1 MFIVNL
7 TYVKELSQ
15 VDSFISEHNAF
26 LDKFYA
32 ENKFICS
39 GRKVPRSGGI
49 ILANVKD
56 RPELDEIIGQDP
68 FFKNGIAKYEIT
80 EFLPTKFVPDFER
93 FLGEQT
99 N

>member
-15 VDSFISEHNAF
+15 VDSFIGEHNAF

-49 ILANVKD
+49 ILSNAKD
-56 RPELDEIIGQDP
+56 RSELDEIIRQDP
-68 FFKNGIAKYEIT
+68 FFRNGIAKYEIT
-80 EFLPTKFVPDFER
+80 EFLPTKFAPDFGR
-93 FLGEQT
+93 ILGE
-99 N
+99 

>member
-7 TYVKELSQ
+7 TYVKELSE

-26 LDKFYA
+26 LAKFYA

-39 GRKVPRSGGI
+39 GRKIPRSGGI
-49 ILANVKD
+49 ILANIKD
-56 RPELDEIIGQDP
+56 RSELDKIIGQDP

-80 EFLPTKFVPDFER
+80 EFSPTKFVPGFER
-93 FLGEQT
+93 HLGE
-99 N
+99 

>member
-7 TYVKELSQ
+7 TYVKELSE

-26 LDKFYA
+26 LDKFYV

-39 GRKVPRSGGI
+39 GRKIPRSGGI
-49 ILANVKD
+49 ILANIKD
-56 RPELDEIIGQDP
+56 RSELDEIIGQDL

-80 EFLPTKFVPDFER
+80 EFSPTKFVPGFER
-93 FLGEQT
+93 LLGE
-99 N
+99 

>member
-15 VDSFISEHNAF
+15 VDNFISEHNAF

-39 GRKVPRSGGI
+39 GRKIPRSGGI
-49 ILANVKD
+49 ILANAKD
-56 RPELDEIIGQDP
+56 RSELDEIIGQDP
-68 FFKNGIAKYEIT
+68 FF
-80 EFLPTKFVPDFER
+80 
-93 FLGEQT
+93 
-99 N
+99 

>member
-1 MFIVNL
+1 MFIVKL
-7 TYVKELSQ
+7 TYVKELSE

-49 ILANVKD
+49 ILANAKD
-56 RPELDEIIGQDP
+56 RSELDEIIRQDP

-80 EFLPTKFVPDFER
+80 EFSPTKFVPDFGR
-93 FLGEQT
+93 LLGE
-99 N
+99 

>member
-15 VDSFISEHNAF
+15 VDNFISEHNVF

-39 GRKVPRSGGI
+39 GRKIPRSGGI

-56 RPELDEIIGQDP
+56 RSELDEIIGQDP
-68 FFKNGIAKYEIT
+68 FFKNSIARYEIT
-80 EFLPTKFVPDFER
+80 EFSPTKFVPGFER
-93 FLGEQT
+93 LLGE
-99 N
+99 

>member
-15 VDSFISEHNAF
+15 VDNFISEHNAF

-39 GRKVPRSGGI
+39 GRKIPRSGGI
-49 ILANVKD
+49 ILANAKD
-56 RPELDEIIGQDP
+56 RSELDEIIGQDP

-80 EFLPTKFVPDFER
+80 EFSPTKFVPGFER
-93 FLGEQT
+93 LLGE
-99 N
+99 

>member
-7 TYVKELSQ
+7 TYAKELSE

-49 ILANVKD
+49 ILANAKD
-56 RPELDEIIGQDP
+56 RSELDEIIRQDP
-68 FFKNGIAKYEIT
+68 FFKIGIAKYEIT
-80 EFLPTKFVPDFER
+80 EFSPTKFVPDFGR
-93 FLGEQT
+93 LLGE
-99 N
+99 

>member
-7 TYVKELSQ
+7 TYIKELSQ

-39 GRKVPRSGGI
+39 GRKIPRSGGI
-49 ILANVKD
+49 ILANIKD
-56 RPELDEIIGQDP
+56 RSELDEIIRQDP

-80 EFLPTKFVPDFER
+80 EFSPTKFVPGFEQL
-93 FLGEQT
+93 LGE
-99 N
+99 

>member
-7 TYVKELSQ
+7 TYVKELSE

-39 GRKVPRSGGI
+39 GRKIPRSGGI

-56 RPELDEIIGQDP
+56 R
-68 FFKNGIAKYEIT
+68 FFKNSIARYEIT
-80 EFLPTKFVPDFER
+80 EFSPTKFVPGFER
-93 FLGEQT
+93 LLGE
-99 N
+99 

>member
-7 TYVKELSQ
+7 TYAKELSE
-15 VDSFISEHNAF
+15 VDSFISEHNEF

-49 ILANVKD
+49 ILANAKD
-56 RPELDEIIGQDP
+56 RSELDEIIRQDP

-80 EFLPTKFVPDFER
+80 EFSPTKFVPDFGR
-93 FLGEQT
+93 LLGE
-99 N
+99 

>member
-15 VDSFISEHNAF
+15 VDNFISEHNVF

-39 GRKVPRSGGI
+39 GRKIPRSGGI

-56 RPELDEIIGQDP
+56 RPELDEIIGLDP

-80 EFLPTKFVPDFER
+80 EFSPTKFVPGFER
-93 FLGEQT
+93 LLGE
-99 N
+99 

>member
-15 VDSFISEHNAF
+15 VDSFIGEHNAF

-49 ILANVKD
+49 ILSNAKD
-56 RPELDEIIGQDP
+56 RSELDEIIRQDP
-68 FFKNGIAKYEIT
+68 FFRNGIAKYEIT
-80 EFLPTKFVPDFER
+80 EFSPTKFAPDFGR
-93 FLGEQT
+93 FLGE
-99 N
+99 